1 MNEMETLVS
10 ELKAAHAD
18 GKDAIELALLA
29 RDKLG
34 AGFRA
39 VPFIASFRL
48 AFDIPLTVLQ
58 RAQAWERFGLG
69 SVHIS
74 DEAFTS
80 LLSPWLTMREEGP
93 AGGVVGVG
101 GGDSRALLNLG
112 PSGDR
117 RTRGVRRSFAYG
129 LGVVVHPVG
138 PH

>member
-18 GKDAIELALLA
+18 GKDAIQLALLA

-48 AFDIPLTVLQ
+48 AFDIPLPVLQ

-74 DEAFTS
+74 DEEFTS
-80 LLSPWLTMREEGP
+80 LLSPWLTMREE
-93 AGGVVGVG
+93 
-101 GGDSRALLNLG
+101 
-112 PSGDR
+112 PSGPEGRIDR
-117 RTRGVRRSFAYG
+117 TD
-129 LGVVVHPVG
+129 
-138 PH
+138 